1 MGHLMDLGLNGKVA
15 IVTGGSEGIGR
26 ATAILFAQEG
36 ASVAIGARRQ
46 GPLDEAQAAVEA
58 AGGDCLAMSM
68 DVTSDDDCERLVADT
83 IERFGG
89 VDILI
94 NNAGQSSSGMI
105 ESHDIET
112 WAVDLDLKLYGAI
125 RLAKLCAPSM
135 RERGGGRI
143 VNLLNIGCKTPGAG
157 SMPTAASRAAGLAM
171 TKALSKEVASDQI
184 LVNAACIGSVDSAQ
198 WHCFHQAQMPD
209 ATYEEFL
216 ATVGERI
223 PVKRIG
229 TSEEAANMIVFLAS
243 GPASFIS
250 GCAINIDGGASPA
263 W

>member
-1 MGHLMDLGLNGKVA
+1 MDLGLQGKVA

-26 ATAILFAQEG
+26 ATAVVLAREG
-36 ASVAIGARRQ
+36 ASVVIGARRQ
-46 GPLDEAQAAVEA
+46 SPLDEAKAEVEA
-58 AGGDCLAMSM
+58 TGGACVAVSM
-68 DVTSDDDCERLVADT
+68 DVTSDADCERLVNAAV
-83 IERFGG
+83 ERFGG

-94 NNAGQSSSGMI
+94 NNAGQSSSGRI
-105 ESHDIET
+105 ESHDIKT

-125 RLAKLCAPSM
+125 RLSKLCIPLM

-143 VNLLNIGCKTPGAG
+143 INLLNIGSKTPGAG

-171 TKALSKEVASDQI
+171 TKALSKEVAADQI

-198 WHCFHQAQMPD
+198 WHGFHQARMPD

-216 ATVGERI
+216 DSVGQSI

-229 TSEEAANMIVFLAS
+229 TSEEAANMLVFLAS
-243 GPASFIS
+243 DAASFIT

>member
-1 MGHLMDLGLNGKVA
+1 MDLGLTGKVA

-26 ATAILFAQEG
+26 ATAVLFAQEG
-36 ASVAIGARRQ
+36 ASVVIGARRQ
-46 GPLDEAQAAVEA
+46 GPLDEAKAAVEA
-58 AGGDCLAMSM
+58 VGGECVAVSM
-68 DVTSDDDCERLVADT
+68 DVMSDADCERIVAVAV
-83 IERFGG
+83 ERFGG

-94 NNAGQSSSGMI
+94 NNAGQSSSGRI

-112 WAVDLDLKLYGAI
+112 WAVDLDLKLYGAV
-125 RLAKLCAPSM
+125 RLAKLCIPLM
-135 RERGGGRI
+135 RERGSGRI
-143 VNLLNIGCKTPGAG
+143 VNLLNIGSKTPGAG

-171 TKALSKEVASDQI
+171 TKALSKEVAADQI

-198 WHCFHQAQMPD
+198 WHGFHETRMPD

-216 ATVGERI
+216 ASVGQGI
-223 PVKRIG
+223 PVQRIG
-229 TSEEAANMIVFLAS
+229 TSEEAANLIVFLAS
-243 GPASFIS
+243 GAASFIS

>member
-1 MGHLMDLGLNGKVA
+1 MDLGLEGKVA
-15 IVTGGSEGIGR
+15 IITGGSEGIGR
-26 ATAILFAQEG
+26 ATAIGLAREG
-36 ASVAIGARRQ
+36 AQVAIGARR
-46 GPLDEAQAAVEA
+46 PELLAEA
-58 AGGDCLAMSM
+58 AELIRRVGADPLALSM
-68 DVTSDDDCERLVADT
+68 DVTSDEDCQQLVGEA

-94 NNAGQSSSGMI
+94 NNAGQSSAGPI
-105 ESHDIET
+105 ESHEIET

-125 RLAKLCAPSM
+125 RMSKLCIPSM
-135 RERGGGRI
+135 RGRGGGRI

-171 TKALSKEVASDQI
+171 TKALSKELARDQI

-198 WHCFHQAQMPD
+198 WHGFHQSRMPD
-209 ATYEEFL
+209 ASYDEFL
-216 ATVGERI
+216 GSVGEGI
-223 PVKRIG
+223 PVGRIG
-229 TSEEAANMIVFLAS
+229 TAEEAANVLVFLAS
-243 GPASFIS
+243 SAASFIT

>member
-1 MGHLMDLGLNGKVA
+1 MELDLRGKVA

-26 ATAILFAQEG
+26 ATAVVLAQEG
-36 ASVAIGARRQ
+36 ASVVIGARRPE
-46 GPLDEAQAAVEA
+46 PLEDARAAVEA
-58 AGGDCLAMSM
+58 VGGQCLAVPM
-68 DVTSDDDCERLVADT
+68 DVTSDADCAQLVDSAV
-83 IERFGG
+83 ERFGG

-94 NNAGQSSSGMI
+94 NNAGQSSSGLI

-112 WAVDLDLKLYGAI
+112 WAVDLDLKLYGAL
-125 RLAKLCAPSM
+125 RLARLCIPLM

-143 VNLLNIGCKTPGAG
+143 INLLNIGCKTPGAG

-171 TKALSKEVASDQI
+171 TKALSKEVAADQI

-198 WHCFHQAQMPD
+198 WHGFHQARMPD

-216 ATVGERI
+216 DSVGQGI

-243 GPASFIS
+243 GAASFIS
-250 GCAINIDGGASPA
+250 GCAINIDGGASPM

>member
-1 MGHLMDLGLNGKVA
+1 MDLGLQGKVA

-26 ATAILFAQEG
+26 ATAVVLAREG
-36 ASVAIGARRQ
+36 ASVVIGARRQ
-46 GPLDEAQAAVEA
+46 GPLDEAKAEVEA
-58 AGGDCLAMSM
+58 TGGACVAVSM
-68 DVTSDDDCERLVADT
+68 DVTSDADCERLVNAAV
-83 IERFGG
+83 ERFGG

-94 NNAGQSSSGMI
+94 NNAGQSSSGRI

-125 RLAKLCAPSM
+125 RLSKLCIPLM

-143 VNLLNIGCKTPGAG
+143 INLLNIGSKTPGAG

-171 TKALSKEVASDQI
+171 TKALSKEVAADQI

-198 WHCFHQAQMPD
+198 WHGFHQARMPD

-216 ATVGERI
+216 DSVGQSI

-229 TSEEAANMIVFLAS
+229 TSEEAANMLVFLAS
-243 GPASFIS
+243 DAASFIT